1 MKNSQLLYFQED
13 PLIPELSAR
22 KYGVPRLIFR
32 RHDIEVIFGYAG
44 IRDSINYSAG
54 KRDRGKKHPFLPG
67 AKPPDSIEQE
77 AKPPV
82 QWKVLKNGFNV
93 S

>member
-1 MKNSQLLYFQED
+1 MLGEYFSNSD
-13 PLIPELSAR
+13 PWLS
-22 KYGVPRLIFR
+22 FNDQDS
-32 RHDIEVIFGYAG
+32 RHTNYH
-44 IRDSINYSAG
+44 YSAG
-54 KRDRGKKHPFLPG
+54 KCDQGERKHPLLPG

-82 QWKVLKNGFNV
+82 QWKVVLTNGFNV

>member
-1 MKNSQLLYFQED
+1 MPAK
-13 PLIPELSAR
+13 I
-22 KYGVPRLIFR
+22 
-32 RHDIEVIFGYAG
+32 G
-44 IRDSINYSAG
+44 IDEMVTNYSAG
-54 KRDRGKKHPFLPG
+54 KRDRGKKHPLLPG

-82 QWKVLKNGFNV
+82 QWKVVPKNGFNV